1 MNLRMMMNRC
11 APGPRRRSVHRNNGA
26 VFGNSSRSLRPTLR
40 FSPTAWAKLLF
51 LRDRAN
57 VEVGGFG
64 VAPAEDLL
72 FVREFQL
79 VLQRSMPAYLAFD
92 PTAVA
97 DYFDRQLDAG
107 LAFPQF
113 ARIWVHTHPGDSA
126 KPTLTD
132 ERAFDREF
140 GRTDW
145 SVMFILARG
154 GQTYARLRFNVGP
167 GGAMLIPVAVD
178 YSQPFA
184 GSDEAAWQAEFDA
197 NVRACDP
204 LEPDVAAVRGEMLN
218 TPLIGA
224 DTDPWGDWGQ
234 QNILGQTHEEFFA

>member
-1 MNLRMMMNRC
+1 MNLRTMMNPWR
-11 APGPRRRSVHRNNGA
+11 PRRRRVSLNNH
-26 VFGNSSRSLRPTLR
+26 VLSKNLRPTLR

-64 VAPAEDLL
+64 VARADDLL
-72 FVREFQL
+72 YISDFQL
-79 VLQRSMPAYLAFD
+79 VRQRSAPAYLIFE

-107 LAFPQF
+107 LPLAQF
-113 ARIWVHTHPGDSA
+113 ARVWIHTHPGDSA

-132 ERAFDREF
+132 ERTFDCEF

-145 SVMFILARG
+145 AVMFILARG
-154 GQTYARLRFNVGP
+154 GQSYARLRFNVGP

-178 YSQPFA
+178 YSRPFA
-184 GSDEAAWQAEFDA
+184 GSDETAWQAEFDA
-197 NVRACDP
+197 NVRLWEP
-204 LEPDVAAVRGEMLN
+204 LESHGALPGTGEKGAAVPVDSEAGPGSFWEHHN
-218 TPLIGA
+218 F
-224 DTDPWGDWGQ
+224 
-234 QNILGQTHEEFFA
+234 LGQTQEEFFA

>member
-1 MNLRMMMNRC
+1 MTNHC
-11 APGPRRRSVHRNNGA
+11 APRPRRCRGHRNNRA
-26 VFGNSSRSLRPTLR
+26 VFHSTWRNLRPTLR

-64 VAPAEDLL
+64 IASADDLL
-72 FVREFQL
+72 FIRDFQL
-79 VLQRSMPAYLAFD
+79 ARQRSAPAYLIFE
-92 PTAVA
+92 PTSVA

-107 LAFPQF
+107 LAFGQF
-113 ARIWVHTHPGDSA
+113 ARVWIHTHPGDSP

-132 ERAFDREF
+132 ERTFDREF

-154 GQTYARLRFNVGP
+154 GQTYARLRYNVGP

-197 NVRACDP
+197 NVQSCDP
-204 LEPDVAAVRGEMLN
+204 LQPESTPAVRSEMEN
-218 TPLIGA
+218 VPLIGA
-224 DTDPWGDWGQ
+224 ETDRWDDWRQ
-234 QNILGQTHEEFFA
+234 ESLQNLLGQTHEEFFA